1 MRVVV
6 VGAGLAGL
14 STACHLSG
22 QPGHHITVLERGQVP
37 GGRAGVWTPAGY
49 RIDPGPVVLTMT
61 GFIDDAMRAAGSCL
75 ADHVTL
81 LAVDPMYRAV
91 FHDGSQLRVRHGRE
105 AMTEEIREFSG
116 AKDAAAFGPF
126 VDWLARLYAAELP
139 NFIDRNFDSALDLG
153 RPLRPGLELLR
164 LGGFSTLHKLV
175 SERFDDPRL
184 HKMFSFQAMYAGLSP
199 FRALGVYAVITY
211 MDSVLGV
218 SFPVGGMHS
227 VATALADAAAAAGV
241 ELRYNASVE
250 RIVRANGTNGA
261 VRGVRLTDGQM
272 IPADAVVV
280 NADLPVAYRELLP
293 ELDAP
298 RVARRGHFSPSCVLW
313 LAGVRGNIPTGAA
326 HHNIHFSEQWRQSF
340 DALLTDGTRQPD
352 PSMLVTMATVTDPT
366 LAPVGRQV
374 MYVLEPVPNLGGRI
388 NWDVER
394 ERVRASLVERVASL
408 GYPVDVEVERF
419 IDPSDWERMGMAMG
433 TPFALSHRFFQT
445 GPFRPPNVDKRVPG
459 LVFAGSSTVPGVGV
473 PMVILS
479 GKLAAQRVARFAAR
493 R

>member
-14 STACHLSG
+14 SAACHLSG

-37 GGRAGVWTPAGY
+37 GGRAGQWTPTGY

-61 GFIDDAMRAAGSCL
+61 GFIDDAMRAAGSSL

-81 LAVDPMYRAV
+81 LPVDPMYRAV

-116 AKDAAAFGPF
+116 PKDAAAFGPF

-218 SFPVGGMHS
+218 SFPVGGMHA
-227 VATALADAAAAAGV
+227 VATGLADAAAAAGV
-241 ELRYNASVE
+241 ELRYGAGVE

-261 VRGVRLTDGQM
+261 VRGVRLADGQM

-298 RVARRGHFSPSCVLW
+298 RVARRGHYSPSCVLW
-313 LAGVRGNIPTGAA
+313 LAGVRGDIPTGAA
-326 HHNIHFSEQWRQSF
+326 HHNIHFSEQWRESF
-340 DALLTDGTRQPD
+340 DALLVDGTRQPD
-352 PSMLVTMATVTDPT
+352 PSMLVTMPTVTDPT
-366 LAPVGRQV
+366 LAPGGRQV

-394 ERVRASLVERVASL
+394 EQVRASLVERVASL

-419 IDPSDWERMGMAMG
+419 IDPSDWERMGLAMG

-445 GPFRPPNVDKRVPG
+445 GPFRPKNVDRRVPG

-479 GKLAAQRVARFAAR
+479 GKLAAQRVARFAAGH
-493 R
+493 